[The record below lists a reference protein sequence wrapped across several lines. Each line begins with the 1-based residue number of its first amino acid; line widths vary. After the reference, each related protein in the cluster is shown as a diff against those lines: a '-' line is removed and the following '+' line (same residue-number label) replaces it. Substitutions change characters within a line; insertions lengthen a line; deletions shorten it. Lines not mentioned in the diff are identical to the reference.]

1 MRLIVSHRYYSAM
14 IEWTRVTD
22 FVLRLSHRPGE
33 LARLLTQMR
42 EADVEIVGMWG
53 PVIGRASVGFHF
65 IAQSPDQFRS
75 FASDAEIP
83 ITEISA
89 FLVNDKS
96 TSGSF
101 AARLDSIAGAG
112 INIETIQSLTIDGS
126 LSAVIWVNES
136 EENRLIEVLSKS

>member
-1 MRLIVSHRYYSAM
+1 VAIDQPQHRDLLLRE
-14 IEWTRVTD
+14 IEI
-22 FVLRLSHRPGE
+22 GE
-33 LARLLTQMR
+33 GFGEMAQTGPMR

-65 IAQSPDQFRS
+65 IAQSADQFRS

-83 ITEISA
+83 ITEIIA
-89 FLVNDKS
+89 FLIND
-96 TSGSF
+96 TNTGGSF
-101 AARLDSIAGAG
+101 SARLDSIAGAG

>member
-1 MRLIVSHRYYSAM
+1 MRLIASYRYYSAM

-65 IAQSPDQFRS
+65 IAQSADQFRS

-83 ITEISA
+83 ITEIIA
-89 FLVNDKS
+89 FLIND
-96 TSGSF
+96 TNTGGSF
-101 AARLDSIAGAG
+101 SARLDSIAGAG

>member
-1 MRLIVSHRYYSAM
+1 M

-65 IAQSPDQFRS
+65 IA
-75 FASDAEIP
+75 
-83 ITEISA
+83 
-89 FLVNDKS
+89 
-96 TSGSF
+96 
-101 AARLDSIAGAG
+101 
-112 INIETIQSLTIDGS
+112 
-126 LSAVIWVNES
+126 
-136 EENRLIEVLSKS
+136 